1 MSTARV
7 TQTRTSLRDL
17 DGIWDYLAESDPE
30 RASRFIRQLRDRM
43 EVLAE
48 HPMMGRSRDDLSS
61 NLRSFPFGD
70 HVVFY
75 YPAEDG
81 VIIARV
87 LHGRRNIEG
96 LFG

>member
-1 MSTARV
+1 MARV

-48 HPMMGRSRDDLSS
+48 HPMVGRSRDDLSS

-70 HVVFY
+70 YVVFY
-75 YPAEDG
+75 YPAEGG
-81 VIIARV
+81 VIISRV
-87 LHGRRNIEG
+87 LHSRRNIEG
-96 LFG
+96 LFD